1 LDKEESGGLGMPT
14 VDIDYAEFER
24 MLGLELHGNV
34 EKINDILAFV
44 KGEVKLFDETEGVM
58 NVEIKDTNRPDTW
71 NVEGLARALRGFLG
85 LEKGLRGYSV
95 GRQLAEVHVDPRLAD
110 IRPYIGCSLVK
121 NLRLSDKIVR
131 GLMHMQEKLDQ
142 TYGRNR
148 QKTSIGLYNLDLI
161 KLPLY
166 YGVAKPDA
174 VSFVPLGFAEKMSL
188 KEILVR
194 HPKGLEYGHIVS
206 KHPVYPILLDAE
218 NKPLSFPPVINS
230 NDLGKITEETRNV
243 LVEVTGTVHET
254 VLNTLKIV
262 TLSLIDR
269 GGKVYSA
276 KIHYPRKVDVV
287 TPSFETS
294 SMDLDVEYANRLLGL
309 KLTAKQVA
317 ELLLKAGYGIE
328 KLDKNKVRVRIP
340 CYRVDVMHQVDLVE
354 DVAIAYD
361 YNKIKPLWREMPTAG
376 SVRPEQGLVDVAREL
391 MVGLG
396 FQEVL
401 TYTLTNPENLFA
413 RMNLKK
419 EKIVEISN
427 PKVITLTCLRN
438 WLLPSLLEFVSNNLH
453 VECPQKLFE
462 LGKVTLLDEKS
473 ETRTRDEYRLA
484 AVTYDANASFTGVKS
499 TLDAFLMNLGLQWQI
514 KETKHS
520 SFIDG
525 RVGTAIVNG
534 INVGVLGEIS
544 PAVLEKWKLENP
556 VAAFEL
562 DMEKIIKIKRSK
574 LQQ

>member
-1 LDKEESGGLGMPT
+1 MPT
-14 VDIDYAEFER
+14 IDIDYAEFEKL
-24 MLGLELHGNV
+24 LGLELRGNV

-44 KGEVKLFDETEGVM
+44 KGEVKLFDETEGIM

-85 LEKGLRGYSV
+85 LEKGLRKYSV
-95 GRQLAEVHVDPRLAD
+95 GKQLAEVHVDPRLAD
-110 IRPYIGCSLVK
+110 IRPFIGCSTIE

-161 KLPLY
+161 KLPLF